1 MPTYTFTVV
10 AVGEDLQSDENLKTL
25 LDSGCDDAT
34 VGRVEDLQYLAFI
47 READSFG
54 EAVLSAVNAVEKVSG
69 VNVINVSTDGS
80 VKRPQFSPDRVQ
92 AALRRVDGVPPA
104 HCRPRLRHP
113 RRSARHQPAPDPR
126 RAPLAGTQP
135 RRGLTLLGRISK
147 SGR

>member
-1 MPTYTFTVV
+1 MPAYTFTVV
-10 AVGEDLQSDENLKTL
+10 AVGENLQSDENLETL

-34 VGRVEDLQYLAFI
+34 VGRVEDLQYLAFT

-92 AALRRVDGVPPA
+92 AALDALMAFRLHTAGLASGIQDALLAISQHSTQGVRRWLEHSHA
-104 HCRPRLRHP
+104 
-113 RRSARHQPAPDPR
+113 AA
-126 RAPLAGTQP
+126 
-135 RRGLTLLGRISK
+135 
-147 SGR
+147 